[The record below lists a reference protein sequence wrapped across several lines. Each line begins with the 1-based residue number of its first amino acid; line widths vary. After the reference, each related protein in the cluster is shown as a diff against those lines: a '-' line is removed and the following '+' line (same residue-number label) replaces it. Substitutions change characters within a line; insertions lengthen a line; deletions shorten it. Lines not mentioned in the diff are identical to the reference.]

1 MEAPAGGIG
10 RRVAAKRKSK
20 SKAKKPS
27 VPEVWRT
34 IVKKN
39 ERQGDKLYDI
49 LVCKHAVLANDNT
62 YRKARS
68 CPTCRLQVQ
77 AYVDALPAARP
88 GGRKPA
94 QS

>member
-10 RRVAAKRKSK
+10 RRVAAKRK

-49 LVCKHAVLANDNT
+49 MVCKHAVLANDNT

-77 AYVDALPAARP
+77 AYVDSLPAAHPR
-88 GGRKPA
+88 GRKPA

>member
-1 MEAPAGGIG
+1 MSILFAGGHG

-20 SKAKKPS
+20 AMKPS

-39 ERQGDKLYDI
+39 ERQGGKLYDI
-49 LVCKHAVLANDNT
+49 MVCKHAVLANDNT

-68 CPTCRLQVQ
+68 CPTCRLKVQ
-77 AYVDALPAARP
+77 AYADALAAARVT
-88 GGRKPA
+88 
-94 QS
+94 